1 MDTGTHATHA
11 VVDERDGMTWV
22 KDGDGQL
29 MDQARAE
36 ALAGKWNDACKTEH
50 QTYAVYRLE
59 LVRPAPALSPCA
71 ECGGGCPLDPADRY
85 VGSYLP
91 HRSTCSQAEAAEAQR

>member
-22 KDGDGQL
+22 KNGAGQL
-29 MDQARAE
+29 MDQAAAE
-36 ALAGKWNDACKTEH
+36 TLAGQWNEACKTEK

-59 LVRPAPALSPCA
+59 LVQPAPALSPCT
-71 ECGGGCPLDPADRY
+71 ECGGGYPLDQPDPYA
-85 VGSYLP
+85 GSYLP
-91 HRSTCSQAEAAEAQR
+91 HRGTCSQAPAEAAQR